1 MAATDAKSRSFG
13 SAEELARLIPAV
25 RVRDWVALGVTALLF
40 VLLAAWSM
48 VGVVPTNVTGRG
60 ILIQPRQPLVQAQTL
75 SGGRI
80 VSIHVKVGDTV
91 ERGQLIGRVDQS
103 DIRKRIDE
111 DRAHVADLQKQESIK
126 TAADQR
132 FLQLQAQQDAL
143 EKRALEVQRA
153 TLQQSLKSAEELGP
167 ILEKRRDAVR
177 ELVRGKLMGA
187 AAKDVPEAEAPVNEN
202 LLRMEDLKSRLGI
215 IDGQIKQLETRAA
228 TQERNILELSI
239 GRQNQIDEFRRPIK
253 INELQLNRNGEILS
267 DAAGRVVEVLVTTGM
282 VLPPG
287 GALISMETLDA
298 DQSLTS
304 VSYLPIAEAKK
315 VEPGMQVQVTPDL
328 VERQRFGGI
337 LGSVVSVGSTAATR
351 EGAMRLI

>member
-1 MAATDAKSRSFG
+1 
-13 SAEELARLIPAV
+13 
-25 RVRDWVALGVTALLF
+25 
-40 VLLAAWSM
+40 
-48 VGVVPTNVTGRG
+48 
-60 ILIQPRQPLVQAQTL
+60 
-75 SGGRI
+75 
-80 VSIHVKVGDTV
+80 
-91 ERGQLIGRVDQS
+91 
-103 DIRKRIDE
+103 
-111 DRAHVADLQKQESIK
+111 
-126 TAADQR
+126 
-132 FLQLQAQQDAL
+132 
-143 EKRALEVQRA
+143 
-153 TLQQSLKSAEELGP
+153 
-167 ILEKRRDAVR
+167 
-177 ELVRGKLMGA
+177 MGA

-228 TQERNILELSI
+228 TQARDILELSI

-304 VSYLPIAEAKK
+304 VSYLPIADAKK

-337 LGSVVSVGSTAATR
+337 LGSVVSVGSNAATR
-351 EGAMRLI
+351 EGAMRLIGNAEVVQSLLSGGGHIEVIARLENGASTFSRFKWSSSKGPNLKISVGTTTTTRIRVEDRAPITYLLPILRETSGIY